1 MDRRER
7 EEREREREVDLR
19 EREMGGCKK
28 RIKERY
34 IREVIEKVN
43 LWRLYHKEGFYDR
56 TQNRLISLSLD
67 AAAQKVGISKK
78 TLDDYLFQLRF
89 NFYFLSYYYNML
101 LKLELERSMGL
112 ISQPIAIKR

>member
-1 MDRRER
+1 MERGVERRER
-7 EEREREREVDLR
+7 EEREREVDLR
-19 EREMGGCKK
+19 DREMGGCKK

-43 LWRLYHKEGFYDR
+43 QWRLYHKEGFYDR

-78 TLDDYLFQLRF
+78 TLDDYLFQLRY
-89 NFYFLSYYYNML
+89 NYTSLIFL
-101 LKLELERSMGL
+101 
-112 ISQPIAIKR
+112 